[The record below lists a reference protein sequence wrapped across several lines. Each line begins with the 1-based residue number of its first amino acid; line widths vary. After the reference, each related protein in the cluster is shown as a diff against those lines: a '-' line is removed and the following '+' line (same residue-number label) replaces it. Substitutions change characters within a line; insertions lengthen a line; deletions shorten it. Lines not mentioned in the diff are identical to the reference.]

1 MLGKETSLYSLEI
14 QNKQTKGLFLLF
26 AVKITSRVD
35 HPDLWWHILFHFVE
49 FVIILKEKHFNYLGR
64 IQSRTLKNVIHTRSW
79 SDIISVI
86 WLTFSIVGM
95 SHWHTHTNV
104 LQSWYEFFKFQP
116 RNYFPLYFLCHR
128 NFLDVPEEVI
138 ISYVFLVRKA
148 VNVRNDFPFP
158 CLSLTKGYSQLSDK
172 QIKE

>member
-64 IQSRTLKNVIHTRSW
+64 IQRRTLKNVIHTRSL

-86 WLTFSIVGM
+86 WLTFSIVGT
-95 SHWHTHTNV
+95 HTHKCITIMVWIFQISTKKLFPTV
-104 LQSWYEFFKFQP
+104 LFMSQKFL
-116 RNYFPLYFLCHR
+116 RCSRGSNNFLCISGEKSCKRAEWFSISVSESHR
-128 NFLDVPEEVI
+128 RLLTV
-138 ISYVFLVRKA
+138 VR
-148 VNVRNDFPFP
+148 
-158 CLSLTKGYSQLSDK
+158 
-172 QIKE
+172 